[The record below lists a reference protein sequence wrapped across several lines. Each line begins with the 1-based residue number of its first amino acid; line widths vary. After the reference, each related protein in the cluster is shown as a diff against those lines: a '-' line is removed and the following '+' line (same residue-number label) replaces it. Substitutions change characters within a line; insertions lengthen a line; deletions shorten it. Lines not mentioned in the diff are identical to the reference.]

1 MRKLYKVLFLLILV
15 NFGCVANTKSIRDYA
30 NLALPTATISGT
42 TTVCQNA
49 TEPQITFTG
58 SGGTAPYT
66 FTYTVTGVPGNQT
79 ITTSSGDSVGI
90 AAPTATAGSFVYT
103 LVSVHDATIPITE
116 QPSPGIATVTVTA
129 PPVVDFTFTNDNSCS
144 GTAILFTSSATGTS
158 SYTYVWDFGDGTTST
173 QQNPSHSFTS
183 LGCGT
188 ATFNVTLTVTGGG
201 CTVTKTKTVTVIQ
214 KPDINFEDVN
224 ATSVAKQFNNCSN
237 ASSNSVYQITV
248 GNISTSTCIS
258 SYSVNWGD
266 GNTQANISFPINHT
280 YSAVG
285 AYNMVITAVG
295 TNGCSNSKT
304 YVIKNVS
311 NPLGGLNSPG
321 STQDLCA
328 PTPDLQFS
336 ISNWGSNSLDT
347 EYKIDYG
354 DGSPILT
361 LT

>member
-1 MRKLYKVLFLLILV
+1 M
-15 NFGCVANTKSIRDYA
+15 
-30 NLALPTATISGT
+30 
-42 TTVCQNA
+42 
-49 TEPQITFTG
+49 
-58 SGGTAPYT
+58 
-66 FTYTVTGVPGNQT
+66 
-79 ITTSSGDSVGI
+79 
-90 AAPTATAGSFVYT
+90 
-103 LVSVHDATIPITE
+103 
-116 QPSPGIATVTVTA
+116 
-129 PPVVDFTFTNDNSCS
+129 
-144 GTAILFTSSATGTS
+144 
-158 SYTYVWDFGDGTTST
+158 
-173 QQNPSHSFTS
+173 
-183 LGCGT
+183 
-188 ATFNVTLTVTGGG
+188 TVTGGG

-347 EYKIDYG
+347 EYKIVELY
-354 DGSPILT
+354 I
-361 LT
+361 